1 MKIAI
6 TTVGTRGDLQPYIA
20 LGVGLKEA
28 GHEVLIVSSK
38 NEEMFVKNYGLDFF
52 SLNVDIQK
60 LMDGDEVQEMSKGN
74 NPFKFIL
81 SHLKG
86 SKKLKRLMVET
97 QAEIWTACQTADII
111 IFHPGMP
118 LGFFIAQE
126 KKLISVMANPFPVI
140 ATRDYPA
147 ILFYTSPRL
156 GRLFNNIT
164 HLIFE
169 KVFWSL
175 SKSAVVEFWSKSVKS
190 KMNFSTS
197 PVRQQIESGMP
208 LINGYSNL
216 FFNQSK
222 NWQSNI
228 HTTGNWFVEKEPN
241 FIPSIE
247 LTNFI
252 EYGEQPIYI
261 GFGSMKELDTFKTT
275 LSIIKNA
282 LEITKQRAV
291 VGLGWSKLTFN
302 ESIPDN
308 IFLIESIPHSW
319 LFPKMKTVIHHGG
332 AGTTATGLR
341 AGKPT
346 IIIPHNA
353 DQPAWGQ
360 RVFELGVGSKPI
372 KKTNLTADSLASAIY
387 FTQQQNI
394 ILNADKLGQ
403 ELRKENGVTNAVKII
418 NDYIKTKKTASA
430 NMGLPKLGL

>member
-20 LGVGLKEA
+20 IGLGLKDA

-38 NEEMFVKNYGLDFF
+38 NEQTFVENYGLDFF
-52 SLNVDIQK
+52 ALSVDIQK

-74 NPFKFIL
+74 NPIKFIL

-86 SKKLKRLMVET
+86 SKKLKQLMVNT
-97 QAEIWTACQTADII
+97 QAEIWAACQTADII

-126 KKLISVMANPFPVI
+126 KKRISVMANPFPVI
-140 ATRDYPA
+140 ATKDYPA
-147 ILFYTSPRL
+147 ILFYTSPRFGKL
-156 GRLFNNIT
+156 WNKIT
-164 HLIFE
+164 HKIFE

-175 SKSAVVEFWSKSVKS
+175 SKSAIVEFWNNSVKT

-197 PVRQQIESGMP
+197 PIQQQIESGMP
-208 LINGYSNL
+208 VINGYSNL
-216 FFNQSK
+216 FFHQPNDR
-222 NWQSNI
+222 QSNI
-228 HTTGNWFVEKEPN
+228 QTTGNWFIDKEPN
-241 FIPSIE
+241 FTPPTD

-252 EYGEQPIYI
+252 DKGEPPIYI
-261 GFGSMKELDTFKTT
+261 GFGSMKDISNFKIT
-275 LSIIKNA
+275 LNIIKEA
-282 LEITKQRAV
+282 LDITKQRAV
-291 VGLGWSKLTFN
+291 VGLGWSKLSYN
-302 ESIPDN
+302 EIIPDN
-308 IFLIESIPHSW
+308 IFLIESIPHTW

-360 RVFELGVGSKPI
+360 KVFELGVGSKPI
-372 KKTNLTADSLASAIY
+372 KKTNLTADNLVRAIQ
-387 FTQQQNI
+387 FAQQPNI
-394 ILNADKLGQ
+394 IANADKLGQ
-403 ELRKENGVTNAVKII
+403 ELRKENGVKNAVKII
-418 NDYIKTKKTASA
+418 NDYITTDKNGSS
-430 NMGLPKLGL
+430 